1 MNVCSVFI
9 VVAKIH
15 AAKEECKYFCVIT
28 IKNELNLFEFYFG
41 RRVGLLNENN
51 KQAEESILM

>member
-1 MNVCSVFI
+1 MNVCSMFI

-15 AAKEECKYFCVIT
+15 AAKEECKHFCVIT
-28 IKNELNLFEFYFG
+28 VKNESNLSEFYFG
-41 RRVGLLNENN
+41 HRVGLLNENN